1 MPPKSKTK
9 KKSPLSKYAFLI
21 IFFIIAAMILVGA
34 FMQSNSGSTQTS
46 ISSTTSSPLAASDF
60 YIVPT
65 KGDCGF
71 DKTTNL
77 KAFILTADLQ
87 NNKAEPFHFV
97 VAQVSVLNYTL
108 TNGTVISSTQMIP
121 DNVTSY
127 GPSHTFDIEIN
138 TILPKTGV
146 KMTSID
152 FMFTIY
158 VQEVPGPITIPYN
171 FPNANC

>member
-1 MPPKSKTK
+1 MPPKSKT

-21 IFFIIAAMILVGA
+21 IFFILVAVILIGA

-46 ISSTTSSPLAASDF
+46 TSFTTGSPLSANDF

-97 VAQVSVLNYTL
+97 VAQISVLNYTL
-108 TNGTVISSTQMIP
+108 TNGTVIPSTQLIP

-127 GPSHTFDIEIN
+127 GTSHTFDIEIN

-146 KMTSID
+146 KMASID
-152 FMFTIY
+152 FVFAVY
-158 VQEVPGPITIPYN
+158 VQEVPGQITIPYN